1 MALNIFDTLE
11 PQGNYPAA
19 RVAHVSMEV
28 RPGEASLKPGIYY
41 QFGEVSELNVK
52 LADGYLN
59 SADEYVFEFT
69 PADSFNVPVISPDV
83 IWMGSPQFPVGKRCV
98 VSICMGLAVTACG

>member
-1 MALNIFDTLE
+1 MALPVYDTFA

-19 RVAHVSMEV
+19 MAAHVAMEV
-28 RPGEASLKPGIYY
+28 RPGEPTLKPGIYY
-41 QFGEVSELNVK
+41 RFGEVAELAVE
-52 LADGYLN
+52 LAEGYLN

-69 PADSFNVPVISPDV
+69 PAEGFNVPAISPDV

-98 VSICMGLAVTACG
+98 VSISMGLAVTACG